1 MITKRL
7 LDDPYMKRPSYEIFM
22 MLASILAIF
31 NLMIYYLPGLNTE
44 SKSIVASMSAFL
56 GVIFLIDF
64 LNRFF
69 TAPSKLEYM
78 FHKFGWAD
86 FLSAIPFTQ
95 LNILRGFRIF
105 RASSMMSKFGV
116 KNTIYLLRTKIADT
130 ALYGVFFL
138 IIVVI
143 EFGAMAVLQVESS
156 DPSAIIK
163 TSSDAIWWAFVSITT
178 VGYGDMYP
186 VTNAGRLVG
195 VVVLTVG
202 VGLFGVVTGYLANIF
217 LRPNNDE

>member
-1 MITKRL
+1 
-7 LDDPYMKRPSYEIFM
+7 
-22 MLASILAIF
+22 
-31 NLMIYYLPGLNTE
+31 
-44 SKSIVASMSAFL
+44 MS
-56 GVIFLIDF
+56 
-64 LNRFF
+64 R
-69 TAPSKLEYM
+69 
-78 FHKFGWAD
+78 
-86 FLSAIPFTQ
+86 
-95 LNILRGFRIF
+95 
-105 RASSMMSKFGV
+105 FGV
-116 KNTIYLLRTKIADT
+116 KNTIHMLRTKIADT

-156 DPSAIIK
+156 DPSAIIQ

-217 LRPNNDE
+217 LRPSDDK

>member
-1 MITKRL
+1 MNKKRL
-7 LDDPYMKRPSYEIFM
+7 FDDPYMKNPSYEIFM
-22 MLASILAIF
+22 MLASILAII
-31 NLMIYYLPGLNTE
+31 NLLIYYLPGLNTE
-44 SKSIVASMSAFL
+44 SKSIVAIISVFL
-56 GVIFLIDF
+56 GYIFLIDF

-69 TAPSKLEYM
+69 TAPSKLDYM
-78 FHKFGWAD
+78 LRKYGWAD
-86 FLSAIPFTQ
+86 FLSAIPLAQ

-105 RASSMMSKFGV
+105 RASSVMSKFGV
-116 KNTIYLLRTKIADT
+116 KNTVHLLRTRLADT

-143 EFGAMAVLQVESS
+143 EFGAMAVLRVEAS
-156 DPSAIIK
+156 DPSAIIT

-186 VTNAGRLVG
+186 VTNAGRMVG
-195 VVVLTVG
+195 GVVLTVG

-217 LRPNNDE
+217 LKPSDDK